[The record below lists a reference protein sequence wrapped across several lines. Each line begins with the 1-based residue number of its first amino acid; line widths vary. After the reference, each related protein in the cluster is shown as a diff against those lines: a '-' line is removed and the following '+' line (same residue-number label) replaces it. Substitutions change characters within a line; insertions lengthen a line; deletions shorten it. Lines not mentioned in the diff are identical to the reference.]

1 MTDSADLLSVQRQK
15 KGKSMRIPDRLDIR
29 IGDKLMISLQ
39 SADDDS
45 DFWLHKDPPVLMT
58 AGVRQKF

>member
-1 MTDSADLLSVQRQK
+1 
-15 KGKSMRIPDRLDIR
+15 MRIPDRLNIG

-45 DFWLHKDPPVLMT
+45 NFWLHKNPPVLMS
-58 AGVRQKF
+58 AGVRQKICYENVDYDV